1 MFNSYL
7 LAGSSRNCLSRA
19 NPANRYSRTDEIWQY
34 LKVFLM
40 SLREKMTFACVE
52 SSMQRGVSRVR
63 TSILTGT

>member
-34 LKVFLM
+34 LKVLLM
-40 SLREKMTFACVE
+40 SLREKMTFACVK

-63 TSILTGT
+63 MSILTGT

>member
-34 LKVFLM
+34 LKVFFNVAEGKNDVR
-40 SLREKMTFACVE
+40 LR
-52 SSMQRGVSRVR
+52 
-63 TSILTGT
+63 